1 MRVVCVLLG
10 VVVGAWAVV
19 LPKLT
24 EPPCDSLEA
33 EAAAAVF
40 QDYINA
46 QRTSGF
52 KYALNQIDKIK
63 IKTLADME
71 IYKMELDLLETK
83 CHVLD
88 PTPVAAC
95 PVRTKAEVAVDAD
108 CDVAFIKSGGVLKVT
123 AHRCKTEPESAE
135 DMCLGCPQLLALND
149 TNALQMATVSLAA
162 FNNRTANVSISKYA
176 VLEVGRLSTQVIA
189 GGPHIFAEYAIVET
203 NCTTTDDDNCVPLN
217 KTVATYGFCRAGSA
231 SAGVAVDCRIFP
243 PQLAVDPNTNVTM
256 PATSRPVPPTNNTVP
271 VSGIM
276 PLLMADMMLSAE
288 SAELLEPV
296 KVASIIPIVKRQAP
310 AAETVAPSGQPVP
323 VPFVPICPGKKKHF

>member
-10 VVVGAWAVV
+10 VVVGAWAMV

-63 IKTLADME
+63 IKTLANME

-88 PTPVAAC
+88 PTPVTAC
-95 PVRTKAEVAVDAD
+95 PVRNKAEVAVDAD
-108 CDVAFIKSGGVLKVT
+108 CDVVFIKSGGVLKVK

-135 DMCLGCPQLLALND
+135 DVCLDCHQLLALND
-149 TNALQMATVSLAA
+149 TNALQMATVSLDA
-162 FNNRTANVSISKYA
+162 FNNRIANVSKYA
-176 VLEVGRLSTQVIA
+176 MLEVGRLSTQVIVGA
-189 GGPHIFAEYAIVET
+189 PYIFAEYAIVET
-203 NCTTTDDDNCVPLN
+203 NCTTTDDDYNCVPLN
-217 KTVATYGFCRAGSA
+217 KTVATYGFCRASSDRA
-231 SAGVAVDCRIFP
+231 QTAVECRIFA
-243 PQLAVDPNTNVTM
+243 PQLTDPNTNVTM
-256 PATSRPVPPTNNTVP
+256 PATSSPVPPTNNTVP

-276 PLLMADMMLSAE
+276 PILMVDMMLSAE
-288 SAELLEPV
+288 SAESLEPV

-310 AAETVAPSGQPVP
+310 AAETVAPGGQPVP